1 MKSLKIQYGVPE
13 ASKIKSAVN
22 EIEEAIEDL
31 NYDAIDIEIGIA
43 PKPIIEFDEEEE
55 WLQCHHTFN
64 KCCSISH

>member
-1 MKSLKIQYGVPE
+1 MKSLKFNTEYLKHQNQN
-13 ASKIKSAVN
+13 AVN

-55 WLQCHHTFN
+55 G
-64 KCCSISH
+64 

>member
-1 MKSLKIQYGVPE
+1 MSKKLTINYGVPE

-43 PKPIIEFDEEEE
+43 PKPIFENEEEE
-55 WLQCHHTFN
+55 WL
-64 KCCSISH
+64 

>member
-22 EIEEAIEDL
+22 EIEESIEDL

-43 PKPIIEFDEEEE
+43 PKPIIEYDEDEEA
-55 WLQCHHTFN
+55 
-64 KCCSISH
+64 